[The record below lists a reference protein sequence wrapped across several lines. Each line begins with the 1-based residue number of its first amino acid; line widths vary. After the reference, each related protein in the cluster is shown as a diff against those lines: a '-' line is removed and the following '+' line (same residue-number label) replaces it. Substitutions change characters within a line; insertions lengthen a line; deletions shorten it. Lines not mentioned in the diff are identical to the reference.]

1 MSEMS
6 RRSFLTTA
14 WKVSAGLLA
23 AAGLITTWDMLKPH
37 LAAGFDVIVKTVSPE
52 AVPANGVLVVP
63 EARAYLVKI
72 DDDDEDVIALSE
84 VCSHLGCRVPY
95 IDENDRF
102 ECPCHGSKFTRE
114 GNYIEGP
121 APRGMDEYA
130 TEVVEGVIEI
140 DTSEVIQG
148 PAPGSERS

>member
-37 LAAGFDVIVKTVSPE
+37 LAAGFDALVKTVAPD
-52 AVPANGVLVVP
+52 AVPASGVLEVP
-63 EARAYLVKI
+63 EARGYLVKT
-72 DDDDEDVIALSE
+72 DDDIVALSE
-84 VCSHLGCRVPY
+84 VCTHLGCRVPY

-140 DTSEVIQG
+140 DTSDVIQG

>member
-23 AAGLITTWDMLKPH
+23 AAGLVTTWDMLKPH
-37 LAAGFDVIVKTVSPE
+37 LAAGFDVLVKTVAPD

-63 EARAYLVKI
+63 EARGYLVKT
-72 DDDDEDVIALSE
+72 DDDIIALSE

>member
-37 LAAGFDVIVKTVSPE
+37 LAAGFDALVKTVAPD
-52 AVPANGVLVVP
+52 AVPTSGVLEVP
-63 EARAYLVKI
+63 EARGYLVKT
-72 DDDDEDVIALSE
+72 DDDIVALSE
-84 VCSHLGCRVPY
+84 VCTHLGCRVPY

-140 DTSEVIQG
+140 DTSDVIQG